1 MTRPTYVHVHM
12 RARVCV
18 CVCVCVCTKKKK
30 SERSDE
36 DSSQLEDIYIFRS
49 CLLAAEARYTSSQ
62 VSPWENVIQMQTFA
76 CVTLTVTIPLCC
88 DLRLP
93 IIFPCTEHTYF
104 WKTSLLFL
112 QNKSNPDTINMT
124 GRISAGSFVLSNI
137 IYLQLLAQE
146 TICVVFFLWQGRGSH
161 GSVFENS
168 APTPGGTMGTY
179 MCTSSIAG
187 QNNLSSVYTNSCQ
200 RKQC

>member
-1 MTRPTYVHVHM
+1 MYVHV
-12 RARVCV
+12 RTRVYVCV
-18 CVCVCVCTKKKK
+18 YTKKKKKKK

-76 CVTLTVTIPLCC
+76 CVSLTVRIPLRC
-88 DLRLP
+88 DLRDFLL
-93 IIFPCTEHTYF
+93 FFHPCTEHTYF
-104 WKTSLLFL
+104 WKTLLLFL
-112 QNKSNPDTINMT
+112 QNKSNPDTINMI

-137 IYLQLLAQE
+137 IYLLLLAQE
-146 TICVVFFLWQGRGSH
+146 TIRAVFFLWQGRGSH

-168 APTPGGTMGTY
+168 ALTPGGNMGTY
-179 MCTSSIAG
+179 TCTSSIVG
-187 QNNLSSVYTNSCQ
+187 QNNLSSVYTNSWQ
-200 RKQC
+200 KKQC